1 MTATE
6 TKSPEALKL
15 EILLTLV
22 SNVASLKRALEA
34 KSPGLIYFFA
44 DTSLGVQIDGDKSH
58 ACGADRATVF
68 PLSERNSRRVIT
80 NGRGDRAS
88 LMTREAAL
96 KIAIAQGE
104 AALFDLADRFGK
116 QD

>member
-1 MTATE
+1 M
-6 TKSPEALKL
+6 TKSTEALKL
-15 EILLTLV
+15 EMILTLV
-22 SNVASLKRALEA
+22 NNVASLKAALEA

-44 DTSLGVQIDGDKSH
+44 DTSLGLHIDGDKCN
-58 ACGADRATVF
+58 ACSADRATVF

-96 KIAIAQGE
+96 KIALAQGE
-104 AALFDLADRFGK
+104 ATLFDIAANFSK
-116 QD
+116 EA